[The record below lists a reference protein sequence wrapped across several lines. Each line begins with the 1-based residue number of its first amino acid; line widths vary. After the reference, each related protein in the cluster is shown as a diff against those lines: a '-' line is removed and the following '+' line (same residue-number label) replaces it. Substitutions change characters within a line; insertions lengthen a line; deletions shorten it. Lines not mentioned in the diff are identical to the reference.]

1 MGKDMQNRACEVAM
15 DAFNSYKIEK
25 DIATKIKRTF
35 DEEVGACGE
44 RTALL
49 PAAQPPRSSHPLLLA
64 LNAQFGPQYDGG
76 EKYKGGGTWHCIVGR
91 DFGCAIAHE
100 TKHLI
105 FFKVEQVRGT
115 PGLRYASMQPH
126 STRAHSP
133 TPARASLLARS
144 TCCSSCPWS
153 NGGGGAG

>member
-1 MGKDMQNRACEVAM
+1 MADEVPQLNVTVKQCNMGKDMQNRACEVAM

-35 DEEVGACGE
+35 DEE
-44 RTALL
+44 
-49 PAAQPPRSSHPLLLA
+49 
-64 LNAQFGPQYDGG
+64 FGPQYDGG

-105 FFKVEQVRGT
+105 FFKVEQVDV
-115 PGLRYASMQPH
+115 LLFMSME
-126 STRAHSP
+126 
-133 TPARASLLARS
+133 
-144 TCCSSCPWS
+144 
-153 NGGGGAG
+153 